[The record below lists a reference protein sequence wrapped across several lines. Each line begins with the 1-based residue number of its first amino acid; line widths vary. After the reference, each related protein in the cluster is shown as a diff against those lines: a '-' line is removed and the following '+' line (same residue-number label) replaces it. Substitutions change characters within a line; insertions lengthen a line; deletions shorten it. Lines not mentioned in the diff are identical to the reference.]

1 MTLNDMK
8 KYYLDEA
15 TELGMA
21 SEQDIERLCV
31 WLEANGYD
39 ADLAWRIWEDSAAE
53 IDSLMAAAMHEFA

>member
-39 ADLAWRIWEDSAAE
+39 ADLAWRMWDAAVEE
-53 IDSLMAAAMHEFA
+53 IEYMVAEFC